1 MINYIKSEFYRTLKN
16 KNFKIMCGIF
26 VGLIVTLVILL
37 HCMNKVDSS
46 FPYGNTKFAL
56 SNVYAQMTML
66 FTVIVAFAAIV
77 DNSEYSNNTIKH
89 SVSFGI
95 KRNTIYLGRLIV
107 QAILG
112 VLVYVV
118 MSVLLITLAFTFLE
132 HSNANEIN
140 HYIRVSIGGGTCLLS
155 VLAVT
160 HFFIMNND
168 NIIFGLIFPVIIM
181 VIVPSVLNMIG
192 RKIDVV
198 MKIAKN
204 LPYNLIDFHGDLVQG
219 TGGVSSYL
227 MTSLIGL
234 IWIVIFILW
243 GMYLFNKK
251 EIR

>member
-16 KNFKIMCGIF
+16 RNFKIMCGIF
-26 VGLIVTLVILL
+26 MGLIVTLVMLL
-37 HCMNKVDSS
+37 HFMNKVDIN

-112 VLVYVV
+112 ILVYVV
-118 MSVLLITLAFTFLE
+118 MSVLLISLSFIFLK
-132 HSNANEIN
+132 HSNVNEISN
-140 HYIRVSIGGGTCLLS
+140 YIRVSIGGGTCLLA

-160 HFFIMNND
+160 HFFIMNNE
-168 NIIFGLIFPVIIM
+168 NIVLGLICPIVIM
-181 VIVPSVLNMIG
+181 VIAPSILNMIG
-192 RKIDVV
+192 KKIDVV
-198 MKIAKN
+198 MQVAKN
-204 LPYNLIDFHGDLVQG
+204 LPYNLIGFYSNLVQG
-219 TGGVSSYL
+219 VGGLSSYL
-227 MTSLIGL
+227 ITFLIGL
-234 IWIVIFILW
+234 LWIIVFVIW

>member
-1 MINYIKSEFYRTLKN
+1 MINYIRSEFYRTLKN
-16 KNFKIMCGIF
+16 RNFKIMCGIF
-26 VGLIVTLVILL
+26 AALIVALVMINYS
-37 HCMNKVDSS
+37 MTIVEPG
-46 FPYGNTKFAL
+46 FRYGNTRFIL
-56 SNVYAQMTML
+56 GNIYAQMTML
-66 FTVIVAFAAIV
+66 FTVIVAFSAIV
-77 DNSEYSNNTIKH
+77 DNSEYDNKTIKH
-89 SVSFGI
+89 SIAFGI
-95 KRNTIYLGRLIV
+95 DRNTIYLGRFIV

-112 VLVYVV
+112 ILVYVV